1 MTAPAIIHDLVNR
14 FRDSRELYRSGRY
27 NEAQLRQEF
36 LNPLFETLGWD
47 MYNRSNFAPQYREVI
62 HEDSLEDEGSL
73 KAPDYAFRI
82 GTTRKFFVEAKKPAV
97 DIRYA
102 IHPAYQLRRY
112 AWNAHLPLSILTD
125 FEELAVYDCRTRPD
139 PQDSAATGRVMLFTF
154 EDYLTRWDEL
164 AQIFSKD
171 AVWNGSFDRYAEGSK
186 GKRGTT
192 EVDAEFLKEI
202 EQWRLL
208 LARNIAL
215 RNFRSSVIASEA
227 KQSLESTTDKY
238 PPPTPPPNA
247 SLEGAVNETRPNI
260 SLAGSAPLTPSSP
273 SVGREEGDEGGG
285 SLNFVPAS
293 LSTEK
298 METIRSNPVRG
309 GDTGTNSRSKPVLG
323 LPTNASGVGV
333 LRKTGTNRAKQ
344 PLNLHRAERQLNYA
358 VQTTIDRILF
368 LRICEDRQI
377 EPTDQLLQIAEGS
390 ELYAQLLLLFQKAD
404 QKYNSGLFHFNK
416 EKTQTSEPDTFTP
429 TLQIDDKVLRQ
440 IIKSTYFPCP
450 YIFNEIPVEILGQV
464 YEQFLGSVIR
474 LTPGGQ
480 AKVEEKPE
488 VRKAG
493 GVYYTPRYI
502 VDYIVENTVGRLLGG
517 STVGETC
524 HGLPASFQDPPPS
537 SPSLRP
543 KEGLEGVGSSRS
555 LPGETSTNI
564 NSQQSGVVSSTPS
577 SAAMGGGLG
586 SGSFGLLQ
594 NQQMET
600 IRSKPVLG
608 QETGTITNSLTPSGD
623 GLASFTPSSLPLAE
637 GGGLGG
643 GSFNQLQKDPSLTP
657 AEALKLR
664 VVDPA
669 CGSGSFLLGAYQYL
683 LDWHLNYYLTHD
695 PQSHTQGKNPPLVAT
710 DGGEYRLTTETKKR
724 ILTSNIHG
732 VDIDAQAVEV
742 TKLSLLL
749 KLLEGETGQLTLGF
763 ERVLPDLGQ
772 NIRCGN
778 SLIGWDYFQGQMFPD
793 EEEIQRVN
801 PFDWQR
807 AFSHVFAE
815 GGFDAVIGNPP
826 YIRQESLGDD
836 KRYYQSIYEVFTG
849 TADIYSYFIEKGVKL
864 LTPGGQFSYIVAN
877 KWLRAKYGFK
887 LRQWLKTRCIE
898 EIADFGDL
906 PVFTGATTYPLILR
920 ISNNPPHFLPRV
932 TTVNTLDFVSLQEYV
947 DEHGENADQTCF
959 EEDGWSLAGK
969 ATQNLLAKIRQNSIP
984 LGEYVNGKVYRGIL
998 TGLNKAFVIDQA
1010 TKDRLI
1016 AEDPRSAELIKPF
1029 AQGRD
1034 VKRYTPI
1041 PVKQYLIFTRRGVKI
1056 NNYPA
1061 IKAYLSQ
1068 FKEELMPKPANWKG
1082 PWKGRKPG
1090 KYQWYEIQDAIDYH
1104 EEFSRPKIVYPNI
1117 CKQPEFTFDET
1128 GIYTNQKTF
1137 IIPTDDLYLLGILNS
1152 SLSMF
1157 LFTQMFPKL
1166 RGDFYE
1172 PGWVFFQNFPIH
1184 VIDPSNPVEVQ
1195 KKDQII
1201 ILVQKALEM
1210 HRNNPTTPLEQTQLK
1225 HANAFTDRSI
1235 DQLVFCLYGLTK
1247 HERVIIE
1254 NKHSSLILDRRKIDI

>member
-1 MTAPAIIHDLVNR
+1 MSAPAIIQSLVNR

-215 RNFRSSVIASEA
+215 RNFRSFASEKNPLPTPPPSAKRGLEGVVTGQSHGADNNSIVPGSASFTPSREGDEGGGGVGVIASEA
-227 KQSLESTTDKY
+227 KQSPEST
-238 PPPTPPPNA
+238 
-247 SLEGAVNETRPNI
+247 
-260 SLAGSAPLTPSSP
+260 
-273 SVGREEGDEGGG
+273 
-285 SLNFVPAS
+285 
-293 LSTEK
+293 TEK
-298 METIRSNPVRG
+298 METIW
-309 GDTGTNSRSKPVLG
+309 SKSVLG
-323 LPTNASGVGV
+323 QE
-333 LRKTGTNRAKQ
+333 TGTNRDGLSKQ
-344 PLNLHRAERQLNYA
+344 SHNLHRAERQLNYA

-390 ELYAQLLLLFQKAD
+390 DIYAQLLKLFQKAD

-440 IIKSTYFPCP
+440 VIKSTYYPCP
-450 YIFNEIPVEILGQV
+450 YMFNEIPVEILGQV

-502 VDYIVENTVGRLLGG
+502 VDYIVQNTLGRLLGD
-517 STVGETC
+517 SCIESEDAVK
-524 HGLPASFQDPPPS
+524 
-537 SPSLRP
+537 PSLWGGEVQP
-543 KEGLEGVGSSRS
+543 QAGSVSVANGGEGGVG
-555 LPGETSTNI
+555 
-564 NSQQSGVVSSTPS
+564 
-577 SAAMGGGLG
+577 
-586 SGSFGLLQ
+586 
-594 NQQMET
+594 ET

-608 QETGTITNSLTPSGD
+608 QETGTNSRSNPVLGQPTNASGVGVLRNTGTNNIGFTTPSLD
-623 GLASFTPSSLPLAE
+623 CLRPAE
-637 GGGLGG
+637 GGGGG
-643 GSFNQLQKDPSLTP
+643 RGVTP

-710 DGGEYRLTTETKKR
+710 DGGEYRLTTETKKC
-724 ILTSNIHG
+724 ILTSTIHG

-793 EEEIQRVN
+793 EEDIQRVN

-807 AFSHVFAE
+807 AFLHVFAE

-826 YIRQESLGDD
+826 WGADIHDLMKYFWELFPDSTKEKSDSFKLFIDQGIRILGNGGFFGMIVPSTVIQQSRYKDVRKIILDHSLDTVVNLGENVFARVVAPTCILILQNSVPSSDSRVASIDIRKELFKEEALSNPDTRLKIYAYKNIFKEDNFSLLPEDAFLEENSTFGSRKSIHFKDAGINYQRVNVGLREKGKSDLSLRLLYEGEKKNESDEMYWKGEDINKYWIADTTNRFCRTNYRDFIKHNEVVHLNENIFSLAPKILIRQ
-836 KRYYQSIYEVFTG
+836 
-849 TADIYSYFIEKGVKL
+849 TADRVIATLDEKGVWFGRSILSMYCDDSEQHNIRYFLGLLNSRLFTDFYQEMVKEKGRVFAQVKL
-864 LTPGGQFSYIVAN
+864 TNL
-877 KWLRAKYGFK
+877 KK
-887 LRQWLKTRCIE
+887 L
-898 EIADFGDL
+898 
-906 PVFTGATTYPLILR
+906 PL
-920 ISNNPPHFLPRV
+920 
-932 TTVNTLDFVSLQEYV
+932 
-947 DEHGENADQTCF
+947 
-959 EEDGWSLAGK
+959 
-969 ATQNLLAKIRQNSIP
+969 
-984 LGEYVNGKVYRGIL
+984 
-998 TGLNKAFVIDQA
+998 
-1010 TKDRLI
+1010 RLI
-1016 AEDPRSAELIKPF
+1016 NFDDDLEVLLHNRIVQLVDQITSLKKIEPRTPSETMQLSDYCHAIEKEIDAIVDKLYEL
-1029 AQGRD
+1029 D
-1034 VKRYTPI
+1034 
-1041 PVKQYLIFTRRGVKI
+1041 PVK
-1056 NNYPA
+1056 
-1061 IKAYLSQ
+1061 
-1068 FKEELMPKPANWKG
+1068 
-1082 PWKGRKPG
+1082 
-1090 KYQWYEIQDAIDYH
+1090 
-1104 EEFSRPKIVYPNI
+1104 
-1117 CKQPEFTFDET
+1117 KQ
-1128 GIYTNQKTF
+1128 
-1137 IIPTDDLYLLGILNS
+1137 L
-1152 SLSMF
+1152 
-1157 LFTQMFPKL
+1157 
-1166 RGDFYE
+1166 
-1172 PGWVFFQNFPIH
+1172 
-1184 VIDPSNPVEVQ
+1184 
-1195 KKDQII
+1195 
-1201 ILVQKALEM
+1201 
-1210 HRNNPTTPLEQTQLK
+1210 
-1225 HANAFTDRSI
+1225 
-1235 DQLVFCLYGLTK
+1235 
-1247 HERVIIE
+1247 
-1254 NKHSSLILDRRKIDI
+1254 